1 MPLGSYVF
9 EKKLHKIQ
17 LHPHKKHAH
26 TLTFTTHAHTFFFTN
41 TRIENTHTF
50 ILSNH
55 EKIVKRLN

>member
-26 TLTFTTHAHTFFFTN
+26 TLTFTTHAHTFFYK
-41 TRIENTHTF
+41 H
-50 ILSNH
+50 SNRKYSH
-55 EKIVKRLN
+55 IYFKQS

>member
-26 TLTFTTHAHTFFFTN
+26 TLTFTTHAHTFFLQTLESK
-41 TRIENTHTF
+41 ILTHLF
-50 ILSNH
+50 
-55 EKIVKRLN
+55 